1 MLSLFLPNTNVDASV
16 KSITGDTLLL
26 VVSILT
32 PRVKDLLLGKEES
45 LLDSFTLEQTIL
57 GEFSLLLVLRL
68 IDSNPKSLNDTSD
81 PAALVPETVLNVEE
95 IFVLFGTRTLN

>member
-1 MLSLFLPNTNVDASV
+1 M
-16 KSITGDTLLL
+16 

-45 LLDSFTLEQTIL
+45 LFVSFTLEQTIL

-68 IDSNPKSLNDTSD
+68 IDSNPKSVNDTSD
-81 PAALVPETVLNVEE
+81 PPALVPDTVLKVEE
-95 IFVLFGTRTLN
+95 TFVLFGTRTLNCGLISLY